1 MKLVKSKQRGVK
13 FIWCSSPITID
24 KRAAWGD
31 SADNLQI
38 AKDGAFLKINDDG
51 SVSHLVQ
58 PNADKTAPIGWHKSD
73 DGIGYDKL
81 PIWVAD
87 EVLEAGTV
95 HKMNTADGPIE
106 YSVTE
111 PSRVCYN
118 DNGGQPNMS
127 DGWVQT
133 EKNLAKNYEI

>member
-1 MKLVKSKQRGVK
+1 MKLIQSKQRGVK
-13 FIWCSSPITID
+13 FAWCPSPITID
-24 KRAAWGD
+24 KRGEWGN

-38 AKDGAFLKINDDG
+38 GKDGAFLKINDDN

-58 PNADKTAPIGWHKSD
+58 PNKDKTAPIGW
-73 DGIGYDKL
+73 IAARNGYDKL

-87 EVLEAGTV
+87 EVLEVGTI
-95 HKMNTADGPIE
+95 HKMSTADGPIE

-118 DNGGQPNMS
+118 DDGSQPNMN
-127 DGWVQT
+127 DGWAQT
-133 EKNLAKNYEI
+133 EKNLTKNYEI